1 MMIRYERGETWYGLT
16 DKVTPQ
22 KVQVRS
28 PIRHESYGETRG
40 NRVSDKTN
48 SPSLIQEKG
57 ASLI

>member
-1 MMIRYERGETWYGLT
+1 MLIRNVRGEKWYGLT
-16 DKVTPQ
+16 DNVTPQ
-22 KVQVRS
+22 KVQVGS

>member
-1 MMIRYERGETWYGLT
+1 MMIRYERGEKWYGLT
-16 DKVTPQ
+16 DNVTPQ

-48 SPSLIQEKG
+48 YPSMMQEKG